1 MLVSW
6 PCRAEG
12 GTVAAEP
19 IIDYTISDHAA
30 YEIERRG
37 IKVETIDQVL
47 KNPDQRFDVR
57 PRRVVLQS
65 RIQEASGEFLIRVF
79 IDIDRKPA
87 EVVTAYRTS
96 KIAKYWRF

>member
-1 MLVSW
+1 M
-6 PCRAEG
+6 
-12 GTVAAEP
+12 AAEP
-19 IIDYTISDHAA
+19 IIDHTISDHAA

-37 IKVETIDQVL
+37 IKIETIDQVL

-79 IDIDRKPA
+79 IDIDRKAA

>member
-19 IIDYTISDHAA
+19 DYTISDHAA

-37 IKVETIDQVL
+37 IKIETIDQVL

>member
-1 MLVSW
+1 VRAVTINLMLVSW

-19 IIDYTISDHAA
+19 DYTISDHAA

-37 IKVETIDQVL
+37 IKIETIDQVL

-79 IDIDRKPA
+79 IDID
-87 EVVTAYRTS
+87 
-96 KIAKYWRF
+96 

>member
-1 MLVSW
+1 M
-6 PCRAEG
+6 
-12 GTVAAEP
+12 AAEP

-37 IKVETIDQVL
+37 IKIETIDQVL
-47 KNPDQRFDVR
+47 KNHDQRFDVR
-57 PRRVVLQS
+57 PRR
-65 RIQEASGEFLIRVF
+65 GEFLIRVF